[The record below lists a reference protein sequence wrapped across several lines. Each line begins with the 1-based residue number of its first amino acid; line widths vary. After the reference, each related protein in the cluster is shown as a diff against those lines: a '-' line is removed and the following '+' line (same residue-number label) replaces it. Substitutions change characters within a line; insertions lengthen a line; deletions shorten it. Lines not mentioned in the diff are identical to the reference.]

1 MPVTVHDLEGGKPPT
16 TGPAV
21 ISKLGKEMTIFVGSS
36 IIFRR
41 EMKLQNS
48 FFLINQRRILL
59 YNSDKLTLPRCR
71 TTVTAALFSGILYL
85 KTSKRSIQLRW
96 SSGSKST
103 AYLSRR
109 VLTLQSRKTAFDSFQ
124 LTRYGVIA
132 IELEL

>member
-48 FFLINQRRILL
+48 FFLINQRWILL
-59 YNSDKLTLPRCR
+59 YNS
-71 TTVTAALFSGILYL
+71 AMIN
-85 KTSKRSIQLRW
+85 
-96 SSGSKST
+96 
-103 AYLSRR
+103 
-109 VLTLQSRKTAFDSFQ
+109 
-124 LTRYGVIA
+124 
-132 IELEL
+132 